1 MVEPDIERSVTR
13 PADRD
18 LGQIV
23 RAWLAWFGWGRI
35 ATVVV
40 SVAVVI
46 GGAWLLLRA
55 PTPPVEQGLPMTS
68 SESTVP
74 TTAPAGAADPP
85 SSTTALVVVHVAGAV
100 RSPGVF
106 TLPNGA
112 RLHEAIDAAGGG
124 ADQADLDRLNLA
136 EVLVDG
142 HRVYVP
148 QIGVEPPVP
157 VISPTGAN
165 VVSGPVDLNRA
176 DATLLQTLPGIGP
189 ATAAAIVEDR
199 ASNGPFA
206 SIEELER
213 VPGIGP
219 AKLAALRDLVTV

>member
-1 MVEPDIERSVTR
+1 MAEPDVERRVAR

-18 LGQIV
+18 LVEIV

-35 ATVVV
+35 AAVVV

-46 GGAWLLLRA
+46 GGGWLLLRA

-68 SESTVP
+68 SASTVS
-74 TTAPAGAADPP
+74 TIAVADRH

-100 RSPGVF
+100 RSPGVY

-112 RLHEAIDAAGGG
+112 RLHDAVGAAGGA

-142 HRVYVP
+142 QRVYVP
-148 QIGVEPPVP
+148 QIGVEPPAP
-157 VISPTGAN
+157 
-165 VVSGPVDLNRA
+165 VVSPSGTTVVSAPIDLNRA
-176 DATLLQTLPGIGP
+176 DATMLQTLPGVGP
-189 ATAAAIVEDR
+189 ATAAAIVDDR

-206 SIEELER
+206 SVDELER